1 MLIAITF
8 CLSYRGGWIEGH
20 RQCKQEWERINMV
33 RNGIVIKNVQIKQCE
48 KKKKTAIVWNCSKDL
63 GKNSKNLKTCVF
75 WDQLSV
81 SDTAWK

>member
-48 KKKKTAIVWNCSKDL
+48 KKKTSYSLELLKGPRKKLKEFKDL
-63 GKNSKNLKTCVF
+63 CFLGPVIRK
-75 WDQLSV
+75 
-81 SDTAWK
+81 